1 MLIQVAL
8 NGSSKGNT
16 AAMLPITPQ
25 QQAQQARTAVIA
37 GAGAIHVHVYDTAGR
52 ESLGATDVNATLDT
66 IRRQCPTTPLGIST
80 AAWIVPDLTQRL
92 AYLREWAA
100 LPDYA
105 SVNFHEAG
113 AGEVAEQLLEQGIGV
128 EAGIWH
134 REAAEI
140 YVASALLGRCYRLLL
155 ELTES
160 TLPAA
165 LAQLDAIEAILNDHD
180 RRTPRLLHG
189 EGAVAWPLV
198 SLAAQRGYDTRVGL
212 EDMQSLPNGAPAVDN
227 ATLVAAAWR
236 LVNGQA

>member
-8 NGSSKGNT
+8 NGSKRGNT
-16 AAMLPITPQ
+16 ATMLPLTPE
-25 QQAQQARTAVIA
+25 QQAQQARAAVIA

-52 ESLGATDVNATLDT
+52 ESLAPTDVNATLDA
-66 IRRQCPTTPLGIST
+66 IRQQCPTTPLGIST
-80 AAWIVPDLTQRL
+80 AAWIVPDLEERL
-92 AYLREWAA
+92 ADVGAWER

-113 AGEVAEQLLEQGIGV
+113 ADAVAACLRERGVGV
-128 EAGIWH
+128 EAGLWH
-134 REAAEI
+134 RDAVEI
-140 YVASALLGRCYRLLL
+140 YVASALLGCCYRLLL

-165 LAQLDAIEAILNDHD
+165 LAQLDAIEAVLNAHD
-180 RRTPRLLHG
+180 RHTPRLLHG

-198 SLAAQRGYDTRVGL
+198 SIAAQRGYDTRVGL
-212 EDMQSLPNGAPAVDN
+212 EDMQNLPNGAPTADN

-236 LVNGQA
+236 LVNGHV